1 MTRAEAERQI
11 ILLSA
16 GTAARRDANRGRL
29 TALAAEVDPT
39 SLAESLRARRLLPTL
54 GPRIEE
60 ILGAAVDEDFRVR
73 VQRAVEVARRQGAF
87 LEMISDRLAAALT
100 AAGVRSSPLKGPKLS
115 EFLYGDPGRRLA
127 GDIDLLIDPHQ
138 LTRAVEVVREFGYG
152 PPQDHVDRHGLP
164 LLHFALS
171 HEKGELPPVE
181 LHWRVHWYERSFATD
196 RLLPPSTDRSEDW
209 RPAAVDEGAALFL
222 FYARD
227 GFVDLRLA
235 TDIGAW
241 WDRSGGEVGPGG
253 FGELLGC
260 YLDLRHPL
268 LAAAAVAERVVGVPA
283 ERTVGTP
290 RRLRLRDRMAVRLAN
305 PNPHPDTRRSQIHAD
320 MGLVD
325 GLLMPKGD
333 FRSFFK
339 RQVLLPR
346 EVLDD
351 QDQKLG
357 RSPRSRLSHGARIL
371 TRILFAG
378 TRAVRSPESVL

>member
-1 MTRAEAERQI
+1 MTRTEAERQI

-16 GTAARRDANRGRL
+16 GTIARRKANRERLVKL
-29 TALAAEVDPT
+29 TAAVDPT
-39 SLAESLRARRLLPTL
+39 FLAEALGARRLLPTL

-60 ILGAAVDEDFRVR
+60 MLGDAVDKDFHLR
-73 VQRAVEVARRQGAF
+73 VQRAVEVGRRQGAF
-87 LEMISDRLAAALT
+87 LEMISDQLAAALT
-100 AAGVRSSPLKGPKLS
+100 AEGIRSSPLKGPKLS

-127 GDIDLLIDPHQ
+127 SDIDLLVDPLELDQ
-138 LTRAVEVVREFGYG
+138 AVEVVREFGYG

-164 LLHFALS
+164 LLHFALL

-181 LHWRVHWYERSFATD
+181 LHWRVHWYEDRFAID
-196 RLLPPSTDRSEDW
+196 RLLPPNAGRSESW
-209 RPAAVDEGAALFL
+209 RPATADEGAALLL

-241 WDRSGGEVGPGG
+241 WDRNAGEVDPRG
-253 FGELLGC
+253 FDEILER
-260 YLDLRHPL
+260 YSSLRHPL
-268 LAAAAVAERVVGVPA
+268 LAAAAVADRVVGVPVEHA
-283 ERTVGTP
+283 FGKP
-290 RRLRLRDRMAVRLAN
+290 QRLRLRNRLAVRLAN

-325 GLLMPKGD
+325 GLLMPRGG

-351 QDQKLG
+351 QDQRLG

-371 TRILFAG
+371 ARILFAG
-378 TRAVRSPESVL
+378 TRAVRSPESAS